1 LQLARPGEGL
11 DLIEI
16 TANTTPPVARI
27 MSFDKYRY
35 LKEKEDKKQRQAQR
49 AIRSKQIQLN
59 ARAADHERIMK
70 VKQLEKFLEKGYP
83 VEIQMKLRGREKGM
97 KEWTQERLQQF
108 LALITTEYK
117 IITPP
122 RPGGRGIVMQIAR
135 K

>member
-1 LQLARPGEGL
+1 
-11 DLIEI
+11 
-16 TANTTPPVARI
+16 

-35 LKEKEDKKQRQAQR
+35 VKEKEDKKQRQAQR
-49 AIRSKQIQLN
+49 AVRSKQIQLN
-59 ARAADHERIMK
+59 ARAADHERVMK

-117 IITPP
+117 VITPP
-122 RPGGRGIVMQIAR
+122 RPGGRGIIMQIAR
-135 K
+135 KS